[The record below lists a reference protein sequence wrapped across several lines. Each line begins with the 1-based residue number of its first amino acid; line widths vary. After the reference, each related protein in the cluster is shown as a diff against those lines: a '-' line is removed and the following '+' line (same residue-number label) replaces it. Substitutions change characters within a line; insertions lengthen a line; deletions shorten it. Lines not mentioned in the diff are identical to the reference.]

1 MKVNEEQIKDFLGAF
16 KILFSDQEIKDIILG
31 EDKEFIK
38 TVVDK
43 IDKFLAQTFKEIKL
57 KEQFSAVT
65 MYYVLKTK
73 KLKKLEKF
81 PLDTE
86 DVEILNNK
94 TIREP
99 HKKIFDKYLELLTR
113 DNKEAGYY
121 IGVFENLEGET
132 VRTTVGVIR

>member
-31 EDKEFIK
+31 EEKEFIK

-57 KEQFSAVT
+57 KEQVNAVT
-65 MYYVLKTK
+65 IYYVPETK
-73 KLKKLEKF
+73 KLEKMKKF

-86 DVEILNNK
+86 DIQTLNNSE
-94 TIREP
+94 IQEP
-99 HKKIFDKYLELLTR
+99 HKKIFDKYLELLSR
-113 DNKEAGYY
+113 DNKKAGHY
-121 IGVFENLEGET
+121 IGVFENIEGKT
-132 VRTTVGVIR
+132 VRTTAGVMR